1 VEVCLQAAYDSGFKG
16 STQYHE
22 LRTYLSDMNAM
33 IQVEETPVEG
43 KDVEEIAAAEAE
55 TEADDEGE
63 LEGEEPPNL
72 RAIFV

>member
-1 VEVCLQAAYDSGFKG
+1 
-16 STQYHE
+16 
-22 LRTYLSDMNAM
+22 MNAM